1 MSNAANNAV
10 TFFYTNAV
18 FSVLADSNSNGIP
31 NIWESTYFGSAT
43 GANRDEDSDGDGMS
57 NWSEYIA
64 GTDPTNVASY
74 LKVKWS
80 ESIAALTFEAVS
92 NRSYTVQ
99 FKDSLN
105 ALTWSRLSDVVAR
118 SSN

>member
-1 MSNAANNAV
+1 
-10 TFFYTNAV
+10 
-18 FSVLADSNSNGIP
+18 
-31 NIWESTYFGSAT
+31 
-43 GANRDEDSDGDGMS
+43 MS

-64 GTDPTNVASY
+64 GTDPTNAVSY
-74 LKVKWS
+74 LKVKWG

-105 ALTWSRLSDVVAR
+105 ALVWSRLSDVVAR
-118 SSN
+118 SSNWTVIINDPTATTNRFFRLATPRQD